1 MKFHLH
7 VVDGTAPARD
17 VAVSPSSYPP
27 SVTESTQTTAVMLFA
42 HMTLRCGH
50 LSDVLAV
57 SASTTPALARA
68 AALQPQQ
75 SQLHSGAAQ
84 LGNADASVSED
95 TQVLYMAGKLL
106 SGVVD
111 NGAAVDLPYMDSDS
125 GDARIVPYAY
135 FKSSFCEAE
144 ESLRR
149 AVCVLAESGT
159 AASPPYFDLIATTD
173 MATFDYIIEY
183 YQQQRVR
190 HGGAITK
197 GRGTK
202 PVGVIHIVADDPSRA
217 ALVLQRVVELMLKRS
232 GWTFSVDA
240 HSAEEEEKALAAQA
254 DEDEDDDRMDEVSD
268 GEEGGASR
276 GVTGGRGGGASAGT
290 GGGSAQAGAQ
300 SGSAGSWVNHIDE
313 AVHLFAQLFGVDVL
327 VALV

>member
-7 VVDGTAPARD
+7 VVDGNALASSGAEPNSSPPTA
-17 VAVSPSSYPP
+17 
-27 SVTESTQTTAVMLFA
+27 TQATAVMLFA

-50 LSDVLAV
+50 LSDVLVV

-75 SQLHSGAAQ
+75 NELRSGAAQ
-84 LGNADASVSED
+84 LSNADASVSED
-95 TQVLYMAGKLL
+95 THVLQMAGKVL
-106 SGVVD
+106 SGALD
-111 NGAAVDLPYMDSDS
+111 RGAAVDLPYMDNDG
-125 GDARIVPYAY
+125 GDARIAPYAY
-135 FKSSFCEAE
+135 FNSSFSEAE
-144 ESLRR
+144 LSLRR

-159 AASPPYFDLIATTD
+159 AALPPYFDLIATTD
-173 MATFDYIIEY
+173 LVTFDYIVEY

-190 HGGAITK
+190 HGGAVTK

-202 PVGVIHIVADDPSRA
+202 PVGVVHIVADDPSRA

-240 HSAEEEEKALAAQA
+240 HTAEEEEKALAAQT
-254 DEDEDDDRMDEVSD
+254 DEDEDEDGDDEN
-268 GEEGGASR
+268 GGSGGGSTA
-276 GVTGGRGGGASAGT
+276 GGRGGVVSAGT
-290 GGGSAQAGAQ
+290 GGGSVQAGAR
-300 SGSAGSWVNHIDE
+300 SGSADSWVNHIDE

-327 VALV
+327 VTLV

>member
-7 VVDGTAPARD
+7 LVDGSAPARGG
-17 VAVSPSSYPP
+17 AAPFSSPP
-27 SVTESTQTTAVMLFA
+27 TAAEATQATALMLFA

-75 SQLHSGAAQ
+75 NQLHSGAAQ
-84 LGNADASVSED
+84 LGNADTSVSED
-95 TQVLYMAGKLL
+95 TQVLQMAGKLL
-106 SGVVD
+106 SGVID
-111 NGAAVDLPYMDSDS
+111 NDAAAGLPYMDMDG
-125 GDARIVPYAY
+125 GDARITPYAY
-135 FKSSFCEAE
+135 FNSSFSEAE
-144 ESLRR
+144 QSLRR
-149 AVCVLAESGT
+149 AVCILAEGGT
-159 AASPPYFDLIATTD
+159 AAPPPYFDLIATTD

-190 HGGAITK
+190 HGGAVTK

-202 PVGVIHIVADDPSRA
+202 PVGVMHIVADDPSRA

-240 HSAEEEEKALAAQA
+240 RAAAEEEALAAQT
-254 DEDEDDDRMDEVSD
+254 EEDDDGDDED
-268 GEEGGASR
+268 GGGGDA
-276 GVTGGRGGGASAGT
+276 GTAGGRGSVVSAGT
-290 GGGSAQAGAQ
+290 GGGGVQAGAR
-300 SGSAGSWVNHIDE
+300 SGSVDSWVNHIDE

-327 VALV
+327 VTLV